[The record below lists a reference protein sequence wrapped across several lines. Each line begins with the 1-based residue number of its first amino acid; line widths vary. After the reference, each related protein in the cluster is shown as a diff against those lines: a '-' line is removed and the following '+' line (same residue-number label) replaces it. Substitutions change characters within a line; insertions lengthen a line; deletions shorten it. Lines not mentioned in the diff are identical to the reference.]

1 MQPSIP
7 WSSSV
12 SVFVIKST
20 VINHSLKCIVPFSFA
35 VPLLSLI
42 AIFCHSLSL
51 VVLLVVTLSHLLY
64 WLLPLAVIRCH
75 SLYHSLSLDVPL
87 VCLFINNPKALKKKE
102 NVEKK
107 NKGNDKTFSLKWKYI
122 KMKANNLLIKKEFAI
137 VFRAL
142 MKSLISKIY
151 YI

>member
-1 MQPSIP
+1 MYCA
-7 WSSSV
+7 
-12 SVFVIKST
+12 VFIRCT
-20 VINHSLKCIVPFSFA
+20 TA
-35 VPLLSLI
+35 VTH
-42 AIFCHSLSL
+42 CHFLSL
-51 VVLLVVTLSHLLY
+51 VVTRCITRCHSFSPVVLIVATRCNSLSLLVPLVVTGCTTRLSFY
-64 WLLPLAVIRCH
+64 KQ
-75 SLYHSLSLDVPL
+75 SKSTE
-87 VCLFINNPKALKKKE
+87 KKE

-122 KMKANNLLIKKEFAI
+122 KMKTNNPLIKKEFAI